1 MTTSTDNWEQVQA
14 TSREVLGPKI
24 VEYIEQCHRD
34 PAPAGKLIAVLHKVQ
49 AEYGYLA
56 AAHLDAVAQL
66 LQVPAAKVAG
76 VASFYH
82 FFRLQPKGKHV
93 INVCMGTACYVKGAD
108 QIASRVMSEL
118 GITFGET
125 SPDGMFS
132 LEGSRCLG
140 TCGLAPIVM
149 VDDQVHAQVTPDQVP
164 IILEKYLRE
173 ARKEQTAE

>member
-1 MTTSTDNWEQVQA
+1 MTASTDNWEQVQA

-34 PAPAGKLIAVLHKVQ
+34 PAPAGKLIAVLHQVQ

-56 AAHLDAVAQL
+56 PAHLDAVAQL

-108 QIASRVMSEL
+108 QIASRLISEL

-132 LEGSRCLG
+132 LEGARCLG
-140 TCGLAPIVM
+140 TCGLAPILM
-149 VDDQVHAQVTPDQVP
+149 VDDHVHAQVTPDQVP

-173 ARKEQTAE
+173 ARKEPAAE